1 MVWRFYAID
10 VDVVPVSVVCSMVCS
25 YYLYSLVRFPAAAHV
40 RSQERVLDHEPAG
53 ALQHHGTVVRRQDV
67 VDERREELAEGHRR
81 LVHVDAARAVE
92 NVVRDDAPHGA
103 AATT

>member
-1 MVWRFYAID
+1 MR
-10 VDVVPVSVVCSMVCS
+10 
-25 YYLYSLVRFPAAAHV
+25 L
-40 RSQERVLDHEPAG
+40 QERVLDHEPAG

-67 VDERREELAEGHRR
+67 VDERRGELAEGHRR

-92 NVVRDDAPHGA
+92 DVVRDDAAYRA